1 MPQQRLVL
9 IYKKTPE
16 HRIPFPPMDRQVAQ
30 PLKRALEAAIGGE
43 IVRVEEEN
51 LPDSQLEEAPSE
63 D

>member
-1 MPQQRLVL
+1 MPQQRLIL

-16 HRIPFPPMDRQVAQ
+16 HQIPFPPMDRQVAQ

-43 IVRVEEEN
+43 IVRVDEVD
-51 LPDSQLEEAPSE
+51 LPDPHPEGAPRE

>member
-1 MPQQRLVL
+1 MPQQRLIL

-16 HRIPFPPMDRQVAQ
+16 HQIPFPPMDRQVAQ

-43 IVRVEEEN
+43 IVRVDEVD
-51 LPDSQLEEAPSE
+51 LPDPPEEAPSK